1 MPPSSSGKGPARR
14 PASAILRMMSIG
26 NVSSSRRSRMCGRI
40 SRSAKRLAVAWTIRW
55 ASDSC
60 MRGTPGCGYDAP
72 VSVAEAREDETLRR
86 VRGIL
91 YAWPGG
97 QGATA
102 MGPELLRVYVVA
114 MFEPLHA
121 GLASAISEAADM
133 KLAGAASSLDEMASD
148 DAYREADVIVMDV
161 QAINRSQVPLFYQR
175 IGEWMPSMKMLF
187 LGTELDARAI
197 SPDDIPTYMGLH
209 TIGFIQMEGS
219 VDRLLQAIRLVAS
232 GSFVCESEVI

>member
-1 MPPSSSGKGPARR
+1 
-14 PASAILRMMSIG
+14 
-26 NVSSSRRSRMCGRI
+26 
-40 SRSAKRLAVAWTIRW
+40 
-55 ASDSC
+55 
-60 MRGTPGCGYDAP
+60 
-72 VSVAEAREDETLRR
+72 
-86 VRGIL
+86 
-91 YAWPGG
+91 
-97 QGATA
+97 

-219 VDRLLQAIRLVAS
+219 VDRLLQVQVRGQRRVEIDR
-232 GSFVCESEVI
+232 G

>member
-1 MPPSSSGKGPARR
+1 MPP
-14 PASAILRMMSIG
+14 
-26 NVSSSRRSRMCGRI
+26 
-40 SRSAKRLAVAWTIRW
+40 
-55 ASDSC
+55 
-60 MRGTPGCGYDAP
+60 
-72 VSVAEAREDETLRR
+72 
-86 VRGIL
+86 
-91 YAWPGG
+91 
-97 QGATA
+97 
-102 MGPELLRVYVVA
+102 ELIRVYVVA
-114 MFEPLHA
+114 VFEPLHA

-133 KLAGAASSLDEMASD
+133 KLAGAASSLEEMVSD
-148 DAYREADVIVMDV
+148 DAYRDADVIVMDV

-232 GSFVCESEVI
+232 GSFVCESEVIKRILTRLSQWASYSGSDGSDQLSERELEVLALVARGRSNKEIAQDLFLSEGTVKVHVNHIMTKLGLERRTELVRFAITKGVVPLED

>member
-1 MPPSSSGKGPARR
+1 
-14 PASAILRMMSIG
+14 
-26 NVSSSRRSRMCGRI
+26 
-40 SRSAKRLAVAWTIRW
+40 
-55 ASDSC
+55 
-60 MRGTPGCGYDAP
+60 
-72 VSVAEAREDETLRR
+72 
-86 VRGIL
+86 
-91 YAWPGG
+91 
-97 QGATA
+97 

-232 GSFVCESEVI
+232 GSFVCESEVIKRILTRLSQWASYSGSDGSDQLSERELEVLALVARGRSNKEIAQDLFLSEGTVKVHVNHIMTKLGLERRTELVRFAITKGLVPLED